1 LVISNFFKEF
11 VMSRSTAIQA
21 TNAVPHTAITRDEN
35 RESWSYVPQVDV
47 LEASQEFLLICD
59 APGLSTDNINLTFEN
74 GVLHIDGRVPQRY
87 PEDIQFLRQE
97 YGVGDFY
104 REITLGRLAEFVDG
118 ERLAA
123 EYAEGVLT
131 IHLPK
136 VEAAKPKKITVNTK

>member
-1 LVISNFFKEF
+1 
-11 VMSRSTAIQA
+11 MSRSTAIQA
-21 TNAVPHTAITRDEN
+21 TSPAPVSQNATTRAEN

-59 APGLSTDNINLTFEN
+59 APGLNAENVNLTFEA
-74 GVLHIDGRVPQRY
+74 GVLHIDGRVAPRY
-87 PEDIQFLRQE
+87 PEGIQFLRQE

-118 ERLAA
+118 ERIAA
-123 EYAEGVLT
+123 NYADGVLT

-136 VEAAKPKKITVNTK
+136 LEAAKPRKIPVKAN